1 MFIIFQILY
10 KKDHHLENLTKD
22 EYTAI
27 LSLKSRNNIIL
38 QKADKGNFPVIL
50 DRDFHVFEMK
60 KMLGDTWKFIKVTFN
75 PKHKVIEEVR
85 RLTDIESN
93 IKHCLDDPLKN
104 NCLNKEDYNF
114 MTTCGSKPKVLYG
127 LCKFHKNPDEPND

>member
-10 KKDHHLENLTKD
+10 KKDHHLENLAKD
-22 EYTAI
+22 EYTAL
-27 LSLKSRNNIIL
+27 LSLTSRNNIIL
-38 QKADKGNFPVIL
+38 QKADKGNFAVIL
-50 DRDFHVFEMK
+50 DRDFHVFEMECK
-60 KMLGDTWKFIKVTFN
+60 CLETHENFN
-75 PKHKVIEEVR
+75 PKHKVSEEVR
-85 RLTDIESN
+85 HLTDIESN

-127 LCKFHKNPDEPND
+127 LCKFHKKPDEPNN